1 MLSINFKFYSIF
13 YSIFIFNL
21 LFFCFIFI
29 NQNNQNLLLA
39 SSSQTI
45 DLVKKETFVFDSESG
60 KIEKSFHFVPT
71 ASIMRS
77 HYSKK
82 CYLKNR
88 NKRTEKERER
98 YQKKMS
104 VYREFQQKKILA
116 EKKLL
121 KEKQEEEQKY
131 RDSQTLLLFK

>member
-98 YQKKMS
+98 YQKKN
-104 VYREFQQKKILA
+104 VCLQRIPTKKNFGR
-116 EKKLL
+116 KKTFER
-121 KEKQEEEQKY
+121 KTRRRTKIS
-131 RDSQTLLLFK
+131 RFSNFTIV